1 MGNKAKSEKDM
12 QTLILSCDIQHT
24 SEGEE
29 TWHWSLTAVQIGT
42 LQQEYSS

>member
-29 TWHWSLTAVQIGT
+29 TWH
-42 LQQEYSS
+42 